1 MDKRIRIV
9 FDRQKAASDV
19 TRGVV
24 EVIVTLKGR
33 RVYVNT
39 RVKLFDF
46 QWKDGEVVN
55 HQDNRA
61 LNAAIKRVARDCERV
76 LICLLYTS
84 PSPRDS

>member
-46 QWKDGEVVN
+46 QWKDGEVDN

-61 LNAAIKRVARDCERV
+61 HKAAIKRAARD
-76 LICLLYTS
+76 
-84 PSPRDS
+84 